1 MSVEG
6 WRLAMDDQ
14 AVDGGH
20 EGTMFLDFATH
31 TVYLVSGKLGAQPAP
46 SSAKYEHL
54 RLNCQTVSL
63 CLFI

>member
-14 AVDGGH
+14 AVDGRH

-46 SSAKYEHL
+46 SSAK
-54 RLNCQTVSL
+54 
-63 CLFI
+63 